1 MQIRKAGPDDV
12 QEIAALA
19 ESIWNAYYPAIISE
33 EQIRYM
39 LERGYSRAAL
49 NEQIDAGHRFYL
61 LEDGEDKLGY
71 ASISEETTGH
81 FFLHKFY
88 LQLNLHGK
96 GHGSYFMTE
105 LESRCAGIQTMKL
118 TVNRRNIKAINF
130 YFSRGFRIDHAAD
143 FDIGSGYFMNDFVM
157 VKTY

>member
-1 MQIRKAGPDDV
+1 MQVNIAGPD
-12 QEIAALA
+12 QLQSIATMA
-19 ESIWNAYYPAIISE
+19 ETIWNAYYPAIISE

-39 LERGYSRAAL
+39 LERGYSNEAL
-49 NEQIDAGHRFYL
+49 NDQQKAGHCFYL
-61 LEDGEDKLGY
+61 LEDGDEKLGY

-81 FFLHKFY
+81 CFLHKFY

-105 LESRCAGIQTMKL
+105 LESRCAGIKSMKL
-118 TVNRRNIKAINF
+118 TVNRKNIRAINF